1 MRKAIPAYVDY
12 KYQADKDLVLRTA
25 FKWSILRP
33 GGLSNDP
40 GTGKASVGRTHLRPT
55 ISVCFFSSLDI
66 LHFVDDLL
74 QRDDVAL
81 TLALLAERPD
91 AAGLAI
97 DLVGGEDNI
106 EGALDEFIKKGET
119 DWLG

>member
-12 KYQADKDLVLRTA
+12 KYKADKDLILRTA

-40 GTGKASVGRTHLRPT
+40 GTGKASIGRTHLRPT
-55 ISVCFFSSLDI
+55 ISVRPFLSSLSA
-66 LHFVDDLL
+66 LL
-74 QRDDVAL
+74 TVFQRDDVAL

-97 DLVGGEDNI
+97 DLVGGEDSI

>member
-55 ISVCFFSSLDI
+55 ISVCFLSTPDI
-66 LHFVDDLL
+66 LYFVDDLL

-97 DLVGGEDNI
+97 DLVGGEDDI